1 MADHFLG
8 FDFIKTTGFP
18 VMQFF
23 RLKNNLSKALTF
35 ALCANTPW
43 VLAESSSPEQLMG
56 QWLNLEMQKG
66 ALQSNWNRS
75 RDNLDQR
82 FTLLD
87 AEQKRLKEILSQRT
101 VATTEVD
108 QRRLELLQRQEK
120 LEQDQAQLDGQLK
133 KYLQRA
139 QLIQPRL
146 PPPLSAQWTEK
157 LGLLGQENA
166 SSSERL
172 EHLLS
177 LFKQFDEFNQRV
189 ALHMGALDVPIA
201 NQAPQPILTSQIY
214 LGASQ
219 GWYVSDDGKAYGYG
233 RPTSTGWKWWHGAEA
248 EQELGRPLSAEA
260 ILRVRRIIENPTT
273 AQFISLP
280 VKISQ

>member
-1 MADHFLG
+1 MRVPNDLG
-8 FDFIKTTGFP
+8 KLLVI
-18 VMQFF
+18 
-23 RLKNNLSKALTF
+23 
-35 ALCANTPW
+35 ALCSGAPW
-43 VLAESSSPEQLMG
+43 VAAESSSPEQLMG

-66 ALQSNWNRS
+66 AMQSNWNRS

-82 FTLLD
+82 FILLD
-87 AEQKRLKEILSQRT
+87 AEQKRLKEVLSQRT
-101 VATTEVD
+101 VATGEVD

-120 LEQDQAQLDGQLK
+120 LEQEQAQLDAQLK
-133 KYLQRA
+133 KYLQKA

-146 PPPLSAQWTEK
+146 PPPLSAHWSEK
-157 LGLLGQENA
+157 LALLGQENA
-166 SSSERL
+166 SASERL
-172 EHLLS
+172 EHLLG

-189 ALHMGALDVPIA
+189 ALHIGALDIPDA
-201 NQAPQPILTSQIY
+201 NAHLQPILTSQIY

-248 EQELGRPLSAEA
+248 AKELGRPLSAEA
-260 ILRVRRIIENPTT
+260 IARVRHILENPTT
-273 AQFISLP
+273 AEFISLP